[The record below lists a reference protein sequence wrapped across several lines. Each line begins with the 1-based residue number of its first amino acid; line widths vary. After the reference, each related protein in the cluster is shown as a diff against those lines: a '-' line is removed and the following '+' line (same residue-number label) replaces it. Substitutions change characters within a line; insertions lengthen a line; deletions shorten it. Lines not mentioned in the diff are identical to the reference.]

1 MADGKAPEPRYLN
14 RLLTWLGFNGRVLE
28 EARDVSNP
36 VLERARFLGI
46 FASNMDEFFMI
57 RVAGVRELVAEGSQR
72 AFPDGS
78 SAPELLARLEERA
91 HALAARAAATWT
103 QEIEPALRDAG
114 VRILAAED
122 LEERERKGIDR
133 TFRREIFP
141 VLTPSAVNP
150 ALPLPHVTNLV
161 LYLAVRVLAPD
172 GLERLAIVQLP
183 RSAPRWMSVSTKAPR
198 FVLLEDAVRENVGD
212 LFEGHTLVEA
222 AAFRVTRDA
231 DFSPDDQESED
242 LVDAVEEV
250 LRSRVHGDPIRLE
263 IEETASHALVLDLA
277 RALGLE
283 ENAVY
288 RLPRPLDLRFLLDFA
303 RLPSLPAPRAVPWPP
318 QPQPGIPPGE
328 GLWSEIA
335 ERDILLFHPYESYE
349 PVLRLL
355 RLAADDPDVLAIK
368 QTLYRTSST
377 SEVVRSLE
385 RAAENGKQVTVL
397 IELQARFDEERNVTW
412 AERLEDAGAQVLY
425 GLAGLKTHAKALLV
439 VRRGPDGIERYAHVG
454 TGNYNERTALDYS
467 DLSLLTSDE
476 DLCADLTSFFNV
488 VTGYSEPL
496 PWRRIAMAPL
506 GLRERF
512 LALIHRET
520 ERSRSGEPA
529 RIRAKMN
536 ALIDTR
542 LVDKLYEASQAG
554 VAIELNVR
562 GSCLLRPG
570 VPGLSETIRV
580 VSVVDRFLEH
590 SRIFEFGAGSD
601 AEVFLG
607 SADWMPRN
615 LDRRVE
621 LVVPVLDVHNK
632 ARLARILD
640 TLLADNVKARELRAD
655 GEFVKREGRRKP
667 VRAQELFWMEARER
681 AERPPDPEEGAF
693 RPIRRAP
700 QRVEPPTL

>member
-1 MADGKAPEPRYLN
+1 MADGKSIEPRYLN
-14 RLLTWLGFNGRVLE
+14 RLLTWLEFNERVLQ
-28 EARDVSNP
+28 EAQDVSNP

-46 FASNMDEFFMI
+46 FASNLDEFFMI
-57 RVAGVRELVAEGSQR
+57 RVAGVRQLVQEGTER
-72 AFPDGS
+72 IYPDGS
-78 SAPELLARLEERA
+78 SPAELLARVTARVRD
-91 HALAARAAATWT
+91 LAARAASAWS
-103 QEIEPALRDAG
+103 EGIEPALRDAG
-114 VRILAAED
+114 VRLLVHGD
-122 LEERERKGIDR
+122 LEEREQKQVDR
-133 TFRREIFP
+133 GFAREIFP
-141 VLTPSAVNP
+141 VLTPSAVTP

-172 GLERLAIVQLP
+172 GTERLAIVQLP
-183 RSAPRWMSVSTKAPR
+183 RSAPRWISVSTKAPR
-198 FVLLEDAVRENVGD
+198 FVLLEDAVRQNVGD
-212 LFEGHTLVEA
+212 LFEGHTLLEA
-222 AAFRVTRDA
+222 VAFRVTRDA
-231 DFSPDDQESED
+231 DFAPEDQDSED
-242 LVDAVEEV
+242 LMGAVEEV
-250 LRSRVHGDPIRLE
+250 LRSRVHGDPVRLE
-263 IEETASHALVLDLA
+263 IEDSASAPLVEELM
-277 RALGLE
+277 RALELE
-283 ENAVY
+283 ESAVC
-288 RLPRPLDLRFLLDFA
+288 RLPRPLDLRFLMDFA

-328 GLWSEIA
+328 GLWGA
-335 ERDILLFHPYESYE
+335 VAQRDILLFHPYESYE
-349 PVLRLL
+349 PVLRIL
-355 RLAADDPDVLAIK
+355 RLAAEDPQVLAIK
-368 QTLYRTSST
+368 QTLYRTSSS

-397 IELQARFDEERNVTW
+397 IELQARFDEERNVNW
-412 AERLEDAGAQVLY
+412 AQRLEDAGAQVLY
-425 GLAGLKTHAKALLV
+425 GLAGLKTHAKALLI
-439 VRRGPDGIERYAHVG
+439 VRRGPEGIERYAHVG

-506 GLRERF
+506 GLRQRF
-512 LALIHRET
+512 LALIHREM
-520 ERSRSGEPA
+520 ERSTAEDPG

-536 ALIDTR
+536 ALVDTR
-542 LVDKLYEASQAG
+542 LIDALYEASAAG
-554 VAIELNVR
+554 VVIDLNVR

-590 SRIFEFGAGSD
+590 SRIFEFGSGAD

-621 LVVPVLDVHNK
+621 LVVPVLDPLHR
-632 ARLARILD
+632 ARLSRILD
-640 TLLADNVKARELRAD
+640 TLLADNVKGRELRAD
-655 GEFVKREGRRKP
+655 GVFVRREGRRKP
-667 VRAQELFWMEARER
+667 VRAQEIFSMEARER
-681 AERPPDPEEGAF
+681 AQRPPDPEEGAF